1 MLSLS
6 FTYCFRR
13 ELTFRLKE
21 PAPLPKA
28 IELVEGGT
36 LKFTFTA
43 IDTSSGENVSP
54 KQAHLVFED
63 MKGEEDVTLPV
74 TVKDNGKAGFT
85 IVSHD
90 LHPLFPL
97 FPNRRNS
104 Y

>member
-1 MLSLS
+1 MLPTRKSACRVTLLMLSLS

-13 ELTFRLKE
+13 ELIFRLKE

-43 IDTSSGENVSP
+43 IDTSSGESVSP
-54 KQAHLVFED
+54 KQAHLLFED

-85 IVSHD
+85 IVCHD
-90 LHPLFPL
+90 
-97 FPNRRNS
+97 
-104 Y
+104 